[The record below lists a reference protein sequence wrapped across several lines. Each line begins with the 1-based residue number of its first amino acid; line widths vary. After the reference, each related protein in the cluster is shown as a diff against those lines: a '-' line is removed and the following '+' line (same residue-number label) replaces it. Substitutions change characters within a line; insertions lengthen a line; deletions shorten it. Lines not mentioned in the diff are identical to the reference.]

1 MGKILPSESKDLP
14 FTDKLEFIRSSILSM
29 SVDDSEAVALATATS
44 VYMSLEFSGER
55 DITQWLEDYSADSL
69 EIAENYF
76 EFFSLD
82 KE

>member
-44 VYMSLEFSGER
+44 VYPEF
-55 DITQWLEDYSADSL
+55 DTY
-69 EIAENYF
+69 
-76 EFFSLD
+76 
-82 KE
+82 